1 MLPSGAA
8 GKRYVEEVT
17 RLMKLWIPDTPLKSK
32 SLKAIHAMPALLL
45 QKPSKSSKAK
55 DHLQALERRIKLWN
69 EGDIEGLLYEGM
81 TIQQRLRS
89 DKEGMTIAKISLK
102 LKNLMS
108 KGNVN
113 GALKLLTDNMYS
125 GILPLN
131 KDTLELLI
139 QKHPEPREP

>member
-1 MLPSGAA
+1 
-8 GKRYVEEVT
+8 
-17 RLMKLWIPDTPLKSK
+17 MKV
-32 SLKAIHAMPALLL
+32 
-45 QKPSKSSKAK
+45 
-55 DHLQALERRIKLWN
+55 
-69 EGDIEGLLYEGM
+69 
-81 TIQQRLRS
+81 S

-113 GALKLLTDNMYS
+113 AALKLLTDNMYS